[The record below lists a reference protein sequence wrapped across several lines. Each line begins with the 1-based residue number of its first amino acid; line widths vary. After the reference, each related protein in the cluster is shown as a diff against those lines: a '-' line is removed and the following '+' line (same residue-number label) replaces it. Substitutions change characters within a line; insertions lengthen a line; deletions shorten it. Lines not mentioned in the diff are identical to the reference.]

1 MKVFSSNINF
11 VSSPEVTVQ
20 ENDVC
25 FIELRICVHRKHSRP
40 HSRQIKE
47 EYAGVSGHVFCH
59 SHTAQ
64 HNTTQ
69 HNTTQHN
76 TTQHNTTQ
84 HNTTQHNTTQQTQHN
99 TTTQHNS
106 ER

>member
-69 HNTTQHN
+69 HNTTQ
-76 TTQHNTTQ
+76 Q
-84 HNTTQHNTTQQTQHN
+84 TQHNTTQQHN
-99 TTTQHNS
+99 TTVKGEILTDM
-106 ER
+106 